1 MNILELLA
9 GGFWVALQ
17 PTNLFYGLVGAT
29 VGTAVGVLPGL
40 GTVATMALLLPL
52 TYYLE
57 PVSAV
62 IMLAGIFYGAQYGGS
77 VTAILLKIPGEEAA
91 ITATLDGYQ
100 LARQGRAGPALGM
113 RAFASFI
120 GGTLAIVG
128 LTVAAVPLSEMA
140 LRFGPPEYF
149 ALVLLGLLMV
159 VYLSDS
165 SIMKGAIM
173 AFLGIAAGTVG
184 LDPVLGTERL
194 TFGMAHLRSGLDVV
208 PVAMGLFGISEIMLN
223 LERPEHRAALKGAI
237 GGLLPSR
244 EDWKTCWRS
253 IARGSLFG
261 FFIGILPGGGA
272 TISSFMSY
280 GLEKRLSKTP
290 ERFGR
295 GAMEGLAGP
304 ESANNAAST
313 SSFIPLLTLGIP
325 GNLSTAIVLVALMIH
340 GIQPGPLMMAQEP
353 ELFWGVVASMYIGN
367 IILLCLNLPLIGLWV
382 RLLYTPYHY
391 LVLLIVIA
399 CVVGAYS
406 VSNSTFSI
414 GVMLVFGVIGYI
426 VRKSG
431 FPAAPFLL
439 AMILGP
445 MLEATL
451 QQSLIANG
459 GNLLI
464 FVQRPISGVIV
475 GFGAI
480 FMLVPLVRAGFRKI
494 RTALPDTAGTDSRG
508 YDDYSK

>member
-17 PTNLFYGLVGAT
+17 PSNLFYGLVGAT

-52 TYYLE
+52 TYYLD
-57 PVSAV
+57 PISAV

-77 VTAILLKIPGEEAA
+77 VTAILLKIPGEESAV
-91 ITATLDGYQ
+91 TATLDGYQ

-120 GGTLAIVG
+120 GGTLAIIG

-149 ALVLLGLLMV
+149 ALVMLGLLMV
-159 VYLSDS
+159 VYLSDT
-165 SIMKGAIM
+165 SIIKGAIM
-173 AFLGIAAGTVG
+173 GCLGIAAGTVG
-184 LDPVLGTERL
+184 LDPVLGAERL
-194 TFGMAHLRSGLDVV
+194 TFGSINLRSGLDVV

-223 LERPEHRAALKGAI
+223 LERPENRSALKSAI
-237 GGLLPSR
+237 GGLMPSR
-244 EDWKTCWRS
+244 EDWKTSWRS
-253 IARGSLFG
+253 IARGSVFG
-261 FFIGILPGGGA
+261 FFVGILPGGGA

-340 GIQPGPLMMAQEP
+340 GIQPGPLMMTQEP

-391 LVLLIVIA
+391 LILLIVIA

-414 GVMLVFGVIGYI
+414 GVMLVFGVVGYV
-426 VRKSG
+426 VRKTG

-451 QQSLIANG
+451 QQSLIAHG

-464 FVQRPISGVIV
+464 FVERPISAVIV
-475 GFGAI
+475 GFGAV
-480 FMLVPLVRAGFRKI
+480 FMLTPLARKMYQKFSTL
-494 RTALPDTAGTDSRG
+494 RPMQP
-508 YDDYSK
+508 K